1 MKTQTNIAKTSSF
14 KNKFVIGLIGAAL
27 FIIPTYLYKFKA
39 NQQVSQQV
47 KNQGTSIEELAT
59 KLFSVKNTD
68 EKEELSLVVSLQA
81 QMTSAAN
88 SLKAGNLSNPDTANA
103 LQITNKGLEALKM
116 IESGILK
123 KDKVM
128 KDKGYTL
135 FEGVMYSN

>member
-27 FIIPTYLYKFKA
+27 FIVPTYLYKFKA